1 MKPGSRRDAEGT
13 QGLLPHFTLRL
24 TGHIAQRQC
33 VTAPAQQGPGCS
45 GPSTARAQCCHA
57 PRGQGRTHRSVPPVT
72 PLPRGGLMPAPPGH
86 PPALPDEQV
95 SALVTAPV
103 HAPVPRNRLQT
114 PSWASGTTDRTE
126 TPAESQHQ
134 FLPVLSPGFMA
145 LPEIFFFPT
154 ATVSSQRFSAGS
166 EEKLACLSHRAA
178 CHGSSQLRYHPCF
191 ITGRVNCF
199 CLKQDNGQKSDCVE
213 MAFS

>member
-1 MKPGSRRDAEGT
+1 MQLCVKPGSRRDAEGT

-145 LPEIFFFPT
+145 LPEIFFSPRPQSPASGSAQAARRSWPVSVTGPPVT
-154 ATVSSQRFSAGS
+154 A
-166 EEKLACLSHRAA
+166 LLS
-178 CHGSSQLRYHPCF
+178 F
-191 ITGRVNCF
+191 VITPA
-199 CLKQDNGQKSDCVE
+199 LLQAE
-213 MAFS
+213 

>member
-72 PLPRGGLMPAPPGH
+72 PLPRGGLMPAHPGH

-145 LPEIFFFPT
+145 LPEIFFVPHGHSLQP
-154 ATVSSQRFSAGS
+154 AVQRRQRGEAGLSQSQGRLSRLFSASLSPLLYYRQSKLLLS
-166 EEKLACLSHRAA
+166 EA
-178 CHGSSQLRYHPCF
+178 G
-191 ITGRVNCF
+191 
-199 CLKQDNGQKSDCVE
+199 
-213 MAFS
+213 